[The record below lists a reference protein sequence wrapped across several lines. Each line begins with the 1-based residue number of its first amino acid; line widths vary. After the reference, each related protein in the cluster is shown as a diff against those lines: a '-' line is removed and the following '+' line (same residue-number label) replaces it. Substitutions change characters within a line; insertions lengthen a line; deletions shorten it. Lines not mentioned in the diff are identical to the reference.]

1 MIVCGV
7 YFSLMVNPR
16 LDFINLVLIPLIG
29 YPGFPRSVGQGAAGD
44 RWGATTV
51 SGPRETAEKETAG
64 TTHHLRRGGLEEPTF
79 STGDSVVSIHEYYG
93 LVIE

>member
-1 MIVCGV
+1 
-7 YFSLMVNPR
+7 
-16 LDFINLVLIPLIG
+16 DFINLVLIPLIG
-29 YPGFPRSVGQGAAGD
+29 YPGFPRPVAARNPWRPLGSHY
-44 RWGATTV
+44 GE
-51 SGPRETAEKETAG
+51 GPRETVEKETAG